1 MKTMHQMRLELL
13 EQAKFDGTCPKPVVL
28 PFGILALA
36 RNDEEFTKLR
46 RESDTIHL
54 ALGVGVIAV
63 ALGFCVLL
71 LWELV
76 A

>member
-1 MKTMHQMRLELL
+1 
-13 EQAKFDGTCPKPVVL
+13 VVL